1 MFLKESELEH
11 AHGILSDLMLVL
23 VEGTRPPLAISRLE
37 GDAVFSYGIE
47 SHSVSGQ
54 TLVEMIEALYIAFRR
69 AIEQMVLNTRCN
81 CNACANIA
89 GLDLKFIVHHGE
101 FLIQTIGDYREL
113 VGSEVIVAH
122 RLAKNSIIAETG
134 IKAYAVYTEAAVK
147 GLGLELVSEQWIPHR
162 EIYDAGEIECRVT
175 DMAPV
180 WEAARNRSVI
190 EIPESEYAG
199 VAAIDIDLPI
209 EQVWD
214 RLTDPDY
221 RRMLI
226 GSDRQEITD
235 KESGRRGE
243 GDVYLCYHGD
253 TVVTSVILEW
263 LPFARLLTRDL
274 IHVPGSTI
282 YLLVDYKLDPLDST
296 SRLTMA
302 CARPTGPGVEIFP
315 SVLPHMMEAVK
326 AALAAFKDRVEA
338 DASVAAKV

>member
-37 GDAVFSYGIE
+37 GDAVFSYCIE

-69 AIEQMVLNTRCN
+69 AIEQMVLNTRCD

-89 GLDLKFIVHHGE
+89 GLDLKFIVHYGE

-122 RLAKNSIIAETG
+122 RLTKNKVIAETG
-134 IKAYAVYTEAAVK
+134 IKAYAVYTDAAVH
-147 GLGLELVSEQWIPHR
+147 GLGLEGVNDGWIPHR
-162 EIYDAGEIECRVT
+162 EDYDSGEIECWVT

-180 WEAARNRSVI
+180 LEAAGNRSVI

-235 KESGRRGE
+235 RGSGRLGE

-253 TVVTSVILEW
+253 AVVTSVVLEW

-274 IHVPGSTI
+274 IHVPDSTV
-282 YLLVDYKLDPLDST
+282 YLLVDYKLKPSAGG
-296 SRLTMA
+296 SRFSMA
-302 CARPTGPGVEIFP
+302 CARPTGPGVDIFP
-315 SVLPHMMEAVK
+315 SVLPHIMEAVET
-326 AALAAFKDRVEA
+326 ALAAFKNRVEFE
-338 DASVAAKV
+338 ASVASSS